1 MNKLKTCKQA
11 GLVTVEFALI
21 GSVFIMV
28 LFAIIEMGRFLYTW
42 NILDEV
48 TRRAARLAAVCPM
61 AQVDDVKQNASLDA
75 PGMASL
81 NSTHVNI
88 EYLNDNQ
95 VTTAVLEE
103 VRYVRSSIQGYQ
115 YQLLIPLL
123 PLAPFNASAFTTTLP
138 SESLGITSPG
148 SWSVDCTGA

>member
-1 MNKLKTCKQA
+1 MNNLKTCKQK
-11 GLVTVEFALI
+11 GLVTVEFAII
-21 GSVFIMV
+21 GSVFIII

-48 TRRAARLAAVCPM
+48 TRRASRLAAVCPM
-61 AQVDDVKQNASLDA
+61 SQVNDVRENAALDA

-81 NSTHVNI
+81 NGTHVSI
-88 EYLNDNQ
+88 EYLNSNQ
-95 VTTAVLEE
+95 VTTAILEE

-123 PLAPFNASAFTTTLP
+123 PLPPFNASAFTTTLP
-138 SESLGITSPG
+138 SESLGITAPG

>member
-1 MNKLKTCKQA
+1 MNNLKTCKQA

-21 GSVFIMV
+21 GSVFIIV

-61 AQVDDVKQNASLDA
+61 AQEGNVQQTATMNA

-88 EYLNDNQ
+88 EYLNNNQ
-95 VTTAVLEE
+95 TATAVVEE

-123 PLAPFNASAFTTTLP
+123 PLAPLNASTFTTTLP

-148 SWSVDCTGA
+148 SWTVDCTGA